1 LRKQEFLLKE
11 WLPSA
16 GNKVSK
22 IKLSKEFIQ
31 STVKLAL
38 NEDLYPSGD
47 ITSGLIDNDKVVT
60 VKLIS
65 NQSAIVGGLLFAK
78 QTFALIDNKIKF
90 IIKKKDGSRVKKGN
104 LVALIKGKAKNI
116 LIAERVAL
124 NFLSHIS
131 GIATKTNE
139 FVKLAGKKTKI
150 CCTRKTIPNLRVI
163 QKYAVKLGGGTNHR
177 FNLSDEY
184 LIKDNHIAS
193 SDLKTLVNKA
203 IKNKKGKKIT
213 VEVDTIEQL
222 RSILGLKFNTI
233 LLDNMNI
240 KNLRNAVKIAKK
252 YYETEASGNVNLNTV
267 KAIAST
273 GVNRISI
280 GSITHSATAVDFK
293 LEI

>member
-1 LRKQEFLLKE
+1 M
-11 WLPSA
+11 
-16 GNKVSK
+16 SK
-22 IKLSKEFIQ
+22 IKLSKEFIRG
-31 STVKLAL
+31 TVKLAL

-47 ITSGLIDNDKVVT
+47 ITSSLISNEKKIK

-65 NQSAIVGGLLFAK
+65 NQNAIVGGLLFAK
-78 QTFALIDNKIKF
+78 QTFSLIDNEIKF
-90 IIKKKDGSRVKKGN
+90 IIKKKDGSRAKKGN
-104 LVALIKGKAKNI
+104 LIAIIKGKAKNI

-131 GIATKTNE
+131 GIATKTNQ

-193 SDLKTLVNKA
+193 SDLKSLVLKA

-213 VEVDTIEQL
+213 VEVDTIQQL
-222 RSILGLKFNTI
+222 KSILGLKFNTL
-233 LLDNMNI
+233 LLDNMSI
-240 KNLRNAVKIAKK
+240 KNLRKGVKIAKK
-252 YYETEASGNVNLNTV
+252 LYETEASGNVNLKNV

-273 GVNRISI
+273 GVNRISV
-280 GSITHSATAVDFK
+280 GSITHSVPAVDFK

>member
-1 LRKQEFLLKE
+1 M
-11 WLPSA
+11 
-16 GNKVSK
+16 SK
-22 IKLSKEFIQ
+22 IKLSKEFIK

-47 ITSGLIDNDKVVT
+47 ITSSLINNDKVVNF
-60 VKLIS
+60 KLIS
-65 NQSAIVGGLLFAK
+65 NQSAIIGGLLFAK
-78 QTFALIDNKIKF
+78 QTFALIDDKIRF

-104 LVALIKGKAKNI
+104 LIALIKGNAKNI

-193 SDLKTLVNKA
+193 SDLKSLVFKA
-203 IKNKKGKKIT
+203 IKNRKGKKIT
-213 VEVDTIEQL
+213 VEVDTIKQL
-222 RSILGLKFNTI
+222 KSILGLKFNRV
-233 LLDNMNI
+233 LLDNMSI
-240 KNLRNAVKIAKK
+240 KNLRESVKIAKK
-252 YYETEASGNVNLNTV
+252 YYETEASGNVSLKSV

-273 GVNRISI
+273 GVNRISV
-280 GSITHSATAVDFK
+280 GVITHSAPAVDFK
-293 LEI
+293 LEV